1 MDIFRREESNSGMV
15 MFGIVPVEKVL
26 AEGSAVRGTPEP
38 FRKIDNQTTTES
50 TTSYPMT

>member
-26 AEGSAVRGTPEP
+26 AEGSAVAEHPNRSGKSGRYFSVLKWASE
-38 FRKIDNQTTTES
+38 
-50 TTSYPMT
+50 